1 MSEIVKS
8 SAPLILAEIN
18 KAKKILLHCHPSP
31 DPDSVGSALA
41 MKFALEGMGKDVT
54 VIQGDNEIPKAFDF
68 PGVQTIIKKSYGEID
83 TTQFDLFIVQDAAT
97 KKMISFRDEVNFPDS
112 MRVVTIDHHISNLR
126 FGHIICVDNT
136 YPATAQL
143 LFDLFKEL
151 NIKLTHD
158 IALNLFMGMYSDT
171 GGFKYGKVNSNTFI
185 IVAELVEFA
194 PEFPK
199 TIFTMEN
206 SNRMSSLIFEG
217 LAISSLKK
225 FCNGNITIAH
235 VMNKQIVD
243 NAIDKDSLSTH
254 KVINNIIS
262 VEGNNIGICIIE
274 TEPGIIKMSFRT
286 RDADKYDVSKLAV
299 ALGGGGHKA
308 AAGARLNMT
317 IPEAINKVVETAKVI
332 YNL

>member
-1 MSEIVKS
+1 MSEIVKN

-41 MKFALEGMGKDVT
+41 MKFALEGMDKNVT

-83 TTQFDLFIVQDAAT
+83 VTQFDLFIAVDSSS
-97 KKMISFRDEVNFPDS
+97 KGMISYKDEIVFPDS
-112 MRVVTIDHHISNLR
+112 MRIVVIDHHISNLNY
-126 FGHIICVDNT
+126 GHINCVDSL
-136 YPATAQL
+136 YPSAAQL
-143 LFDLFKEL
+143 IFDLLREM
-151 NIKLTHD
+151 NVKLTHD

-171 GGFKYGKVNSNTFI
+171 GGFKYGRVNSDTFK
-185 IVAELVEFA
+185 IVAELVELA
-194 PEFPK
+194 PEFTK

-206 SNRMSSLIFEG
+206 SNSKGTLAFEG
-217 LAISSLKK
+217 LALSSLKE
-225 FCNGNITIAH
+225 FCNGNLAIAS
-235 VMNKQIVD
+235 VTNKQIID
-243 NAIDKDSLSTH
+243 NNIDKDNISAH
-254 KVINNIIS
+254 KIVNDIKS
-262 VEGNNIGICIIE
+262 VEGYNISVCM
-274 TEPGIIKMSFRT
+274 TEIDPGIVKMGLRT

-299 ALGGGGHKA
+299 ALGGGGHKD
-308 AAGARLNMT
+308 AAGVRLNMT